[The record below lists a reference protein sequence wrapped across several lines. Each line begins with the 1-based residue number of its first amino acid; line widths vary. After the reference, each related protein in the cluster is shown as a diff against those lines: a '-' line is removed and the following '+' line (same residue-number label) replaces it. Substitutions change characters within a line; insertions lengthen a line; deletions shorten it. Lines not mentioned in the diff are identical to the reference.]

1 MALTENK
8 GDNDIFTKIR
18 EHYGEM
24 SKTQRRIADYFLEH
38 ADVACFQSL
47 KETAAAAQ
55 TTEATILKF
64 CSRVGYDGFLQFKR
78 ELQEYIKLL
87 MSPNEKIGFRIRTA
101 QDNKHLLERVIETEK
116 RCLDLTFNYLVPAN
130 LEAFVSAIQ
139 EAKRVWVVG
148 HRVSEAVARYLVVRL
163 QQVGIRAAEV
173 DVQSLY
179 EAEQVAVH
187 ADQDDLFIIIS
198 FPYYASQTR
207 ALVEYLGQAGIKMVC
222 ITDRYSSPVAAYS
235 SAVLVCNSDH
245 EVFYNSITAAVS
257 LVSVIAAYLVMAN
270 PEHFENYRSRI
281 ERFDEN
287 FLENDR
293 KYQEEQQASRQR
305 TAFHGDKLTQKI

>member
-1 MALTENK
+1 MALTETK
-8 GDNDIFTKIR
+8 AENDIFTRIR
-18 EHYGEM
+18 EHYDEM

-64 CSRVGYDGFLQFKR
+64 CARLGYDGFLQFKR

-87 MSPNEKIGFRIRTA
+87 MSPNEKIGFRIRSA
-101 QDNKHLLERVIETEK
+101 QDSKHLMERIIETEK

-130 LEAFVSAIQ
+130 LEAFASAIEQ
-139 EAKRVWVVG
+139 AKRVWVVG
-148 HRVSEAVARYLVVRL
+148 HRVSEAVARCLVVRL
-163 QQVGIRAAEV
+163 QQVGVWASEV
-173 DVQSLY
+173 DVQNLY

-187 ADQDDLFIIIS
+187 ATQDDLFIIIS

-207 ALVEYLGQAGIKMVC
+207 ALVEYLGKAGIRMVC
-222 ITDRYSSPVAAYS
+222 ITDRYSSPVAAYA

-245 EVFYNSITAAVS
+245 EIFYNSITAAVS

-270 PEHFENYRSRI
+270 PKKFEDYRSRI
-281 ERFDEN
+281 EQFDDS
-287 FLENDR
+287 FLSNDR
-293 KYQEEQQASRQR
+293 KFQEEQRASRQR
-305 TAFHGDKLTQKI
+305 KSVRGGELTGKI